1 MLDDLDLVQAEE
13 VVDAVNAG
21 VLAFQVHH
29 KIEGNHQQRVAEKPP

>member
-21 VLAFQVHH
+21 VLSFQVDH